1 MVMSHNSDAS
11 QSSVQ
16 MLHPG
21 SRKLFRYWEALRAER
36 PCPNRNDIDLRQIV
50 EIMPNLAI
58 LESDSLQNKW
68 IYRLAGTEICTLMG
82 SSQTGQ
88 NALAGWDNFEKD
100 VVSKSLAIA
109 QDRSQPC
116 LVRMR
121 LIYEGTPIL
130 PVEMVILPVLD
141 EKLEQTQLFAGI
153 FPLLG
158 GRPFLPAPLLRR
170 ELVSTRMIWTEHETG
185 DALLEQVGRTAT
197 PMLRVIQGGL
207 ASH

>member
-1 MVMSHNSDAS
+1 MVMSHNSEAS
-11 QSSVQ
+11 QSGVQ

-36 PCPNRNDIDLRQIV
+36 PCPNRSEIDLRQIV

-58 LESDSLQNKW
+58 LEFDGSQSKW
-68 IYRLAGTEICTLMG
+68 IYRLVGTEICALMG
-82 SSQTGQ
+82 SSQTRK
-88 NALAGWDNFEKD
+88 NALAGWDSFEKD
-100 VVSKSLAIA
+100 VVSKSLFLA
-109 QDRSQPC
+109 QDRTQPC

-121 LIYEGTPIL
+121 LVFNGAPIL
-130 PVEMVILPVLD
+130 PAEMVILPVYQH
-141 EKLEQTQLFAGI
+141 KIEQIQLFAGI

-158 GRPFLPAPLLRR
+158 GRTFLPAPLLRR

-185 DALLEQVGRTAT
+185 DALLEQVGRKAS

>member
-1 MVMSHNSDAS
+1 MVMSHNSEAS
-11 QSSVQ
+11 QSGVQ

-36 PCPNRNDIDLRQIV
+36 PCPNRSDIDLRQIV

-58 LESDSLQNKW
+58 LEFEAAQNKW
-68 IYRLAGTEICTLMG
+68 IYRLVGTDICTLMG
-82 SSQTGQ
+82 SSQTGK

-100 VVSKSLAIA
+100 VVSKSLVLA
-109 QDRSQPC
+109 QDRTQPC

-121 LIYEGTPIL
+121 LVFQGAPIL
-130 PVEMVILPVLD
+130 PVEMVILPFFNGKSD
-141 EKLEQTQLFAGI
+141 QTQLFAGI

-158 GRPFLPAPLLRR
+158 GRTFLPAPLVRR

-185 DALLEQVGRTAT
+185 DALLEHVGRTAA

-207 ASH
+207 ASY

>member
-1 MVMSHNSDAS
+1 MVMFNNSEAS
-11 QSSVQ
+11 QSGVQ

-36 PCPNRNDIDLRQIV
+36 PCPNRSDIDLRQIV

-68 IYRLAGTEICTLMG
+68 VYRLAGTEICTLMG
-82 SSQTGQ
+82 SSQTGK

-100 VVSKSLAIA
+100 AVSKSLVIA
-109 QDRSQPC
+109 QDRAQPC

-121 LIYEGTPIL
+121 LIYERTPIL
-130 PVEMVILPVLD
+130 PVEMVVLPFYD
-141 EKLEQTQLFAGI
+141 EKSVKTQLFAGI

-158 GRPFLPAPLLRR
+158 GRTFLPAYLLRR
-170 ELVSTRMIWTEHETG
+170 ELVSTRTIWTEHENG
-185 DALLEQVGRTAT
+185 DSLLEQVGRTAT

>member
-1 MVMSHNSDAS
+1 MVMSHNSEAS
-11 QSSVQ
+11 QSGVQ

-36 PCPNRNDIDLRQIV
+36 PCPNRSDIDLRQIV

-58 LESDSLQNKW
+58 LEVDDVQHKW
-68 IYRLAGTEICTLMG
+68 VYRLAGTEICTLMG
-82 SSQTGQ
+82 SSLTGK

-100 VVSKSLAIA
+100 AVSKSLVIA
-109 QDRSQPC
+109 QDRAQPC

-121 LIYEGTPIL
+121 LVFEGAPIL
-130 PVEMVILPVLD
+130 PVEMVILPFFVGELQ
-141 EKLEQTQLFAGI
+141 QTQLFAGV

-158 GRPFLPAPLLRR
+158 GRTFLPAPLLRR

-185 DALLEQVGRTAT
+185 DTLLEQVGRKAA
-197 PMLRVIQGGL
+197 PMLRVIRGGL

>member
-1 MVMSHNSDAS
+1 MVMSHNSEAS
-11 QSSVQ
+11 QSGVQ

-36 PCPNRNDIDLRQIV
+36 PCPNRGDIDLRQIV

-58 LESDSLQNKW
+58 LEFDGARNKW
-68 IYRLAGTEICTLMG
+68 IYRLVGTEICTLMG
-82 SSQTGQ
+82 SDQTSKD
-88 NALAGWDNFEKD
+88 ALAGWDSFEKD
-100 VVSKSLAIA
+100 VVSKSLALA
-109 QDRSQPC
+109 QDRAQPC

-121 LIYEGTPIL
+121 LVFNGAPIL
-130 PVEMVILPVLD
+130 PAEMVILPVYD
-141 EKLEQTQLFAGI
+141 DKLEQIQLFAGI

-158 GRPFLPAPLLRR
+158 ERTFWPAPLQRR

-185 DALLEQVGRTAT
+185 DALLDQVGRKAT

-207 ASH
+207 SSH